1 MSRPN
6 WLPSPTEIWNCSSLP
21 IDSLR
26 EIGIGQSAGHVHLV
40 GCCGSGMRALAGLL
54 LDLGYSL
61 TGSDLTSPAD
71 GMPRLIQQGLVY
83 QQGHAEHHVPPNT
96 QVLVHSQ
103 AIGPENPERSIAA
116 ARGIPQFTYS
126 QMLGELMRNRDGVC
140 IAGTHGKSTTTALT
154 ACLLNDAGHKP
165 SAIFGA
171 ELCGTGLSGWAGSG
185 LPFVVESCEYK
196 RSFLDLRPKF
206 AAITSVEP
214 DHFDCFT
221 TLEDL
226 IAAFADFAA
235 NVDPS
240 GCLLVRHEDAAARA
254 ASESS
259 RAPVLTF
266 GWTPEADYWAGDV
279 RKSAWGSRFRLFRR
293 GQYVTELELP
303 IPGRHNI
310 LNALAAAA
318 LAWEMG
324 VSPRDLR
331 SGVQAFPGIR
341 RRFEPRGSWRGVT
354 MIDDY
359 AHHPTAVQST
369 LQAAR
374 DQYGNRRI
382 RVAFQPHQI
391 SRTRALFDSFAS
403 SFGLADEVFVAPIY
417 AARELGQEQV
427 AELTSHL
434 AEQIRASGIPAV
446 AAKSLDH
453 LESVLDDAL
462 EPGDVL
468 ITMGAGDIDRIHHAF
483 TRRFFRDSATGRT
496 TGAADLAES
505 GRTGPVLSFSA

>member
-6 WLPSPTEIWNCSSLP
+6 WLPLPHETWNCPSDPADFLGAVA
-21 IDSLR
+21 R
-26 EIGIGQSAGHVHLV
+26 GHSAGHVHLV

-54 LDLGYSL
+54 LDLGHTLS
-61 TGSDLTSPAD
+61 GSDLASPAD
-71 GMPRLIQQGLVY
+71 GFQRLIRQGLDY
-83 QQGHAEHHVPPNT
+83 AQGHAESHVPVPT
-96 QVLVHSQ
+96 QVLVHSR
-103 AIGPENPERSIAA
+103 AVGPENPERKIAA
-116 ARGIPQFTYS
+116 ARGIPQLTYS
-126 QMLGELMRNRDGVC
+126 QMLGSLMRGREGVC

-154 ACLLNDAGHKP
+154 ACLLNDAGRQP

-171 ELCGTGLSGWAGSG
+171 ELCGSGLSSWAGNGES
-185 LPFVVESCEYK
+185 FVVESCEYQ
-196 RSFLDLRPKF
+196 RSFLDLQPKY
-206 AAITSVEP
+206 ALITGVEP
-214 DHFDCFT
+214 DHFDCFQ
-221 TLEDL
+221 DL
-226 IAAFADFAA
+226 GELVTAFSGFAA

-240 GCLLVRHEDAAARA
+240 GCLLVRHEDSAART

-259 RAPVLTF
+259 RAPVMTF

-279 RKSAWGSRFRLFRR
+279 RKTAWGSRFRLFRQ
-293 GQYVTELELP
+293 GQFVTELELP
-303 IPGRHNI
+303 VPGRHNI

-318 LAWEMG
+318 LCCEMG
-324 VSPRDLR
+324 VAPRDLR
-331 SGVQAFPGIR
+331 TGAQAFPGIR
-341 RRFEPRGSWRGVT
+341 RRFELRGSWRGVT

-374 DQYGNRRI
+374 DQYGSRRL

-391 SRTRALFDSFAS
+391 SRTRALFESFAT

-427 AELTSHL
+427 AALTSHL
-434 AEQIRASGIPAV
+434 AEQIHASGIPAV

-468 ITMGAGDIDRIHHAF
+468 ITMGAGDIDRIHYAF
-483 TRRFFRDSATGRT
+483 TRRFFRDSAAGRT